1 MKTFLKPFLSLF
13 LISLFSFTS
22 LGLTSN
28 SAWALDFDDGFSKVA
43 QKVLPSVVAIQVK
56 KSNPS
61 RTSSMEEEFLRHF
74 FGHQFRGRP
83 PQQKKQEGQG
93 SGFIISEDGLILTNN
108 HVVGGADEIIVKLQ
122 DGRSLDAEL
131 VGTDDK
137 SDVALIRVKGED
149 LTPLKIGNSDRLNI
163 GNWVIAVGNP
173 FGLSA
178 TLTVGVVSAKGRA
191 NMGITDYED
200 FIQTDAAIN
209 PGNSGGPLL
218 NADGE
223 VVGINTAIY
232 SRSGGYMGIGFA
244 IPIQMALKIKDQLVQ
259 YGEVQRGKIGAY
271 IQELTPE
278 VAQYFGLDET
288 QKGVLI
294 AELVEGGPGDKAG
307 LQSGD
312 VVLEL
317 NGQVMDTSAY
327 FRNRI
332 ALTTPG
338 TKVDLLILRDQKEKR
353 IKVTIEPLNP
363 STFKGKKLTRQES
376 SIPLGVSV
384 EALTRKERKQ
394 LDLPRS
400 TQGVMIT
407 SVEEGSAGERAGLQS
422 GMLILSVDQTRIK
435 SEKDFQR
442 AVRKAG
448 KKVLVRVL
456 DQRGIRFLVVKK
468 R

>member
-13 LISLFSFTS
+13 LTTLFSLS
-22 LGLTSN
+22 PLGLKPTSV
-28 SAWALDFDDGFSKVA
+28 WALDFDDGFSKVA

-56 KSNPS
+56 KKSKSGTN
-61 RTSSMEEEFLRHF
+61 TMEEEFLKHF
-74 FGHQFRGRP
+74 FGHQFRGRGT

-93 SGFIISEDGLILTNN
+93 SGFILSEDGLILTNN
-108 HVVGGADEIIVKLQ
+108 HVVGGADEITVKLQ

-137 SDVALIRVKGED
+137 SDVAVIRVKGD
-149 LTPLKIGNSDRLNI
+149 HLKPLKVGSSDNLSI

-218 NADGE
+218 NAKGE
-223 VVGINTAIY
+223 VIGINTAIY

-278 VAQYFGLDET
+278 VAQYFGLNET

-294 AELVEGGPGDKAG
+294 AELMQGGPGDKGG
-307 LQSGD
+307 LKSGD
-312 VVLEL
+312 VVLKL
-317 NGQVMDTSAY
+317 NGKVMDSSAY

-332 ALTTPG
+332 ALTPPG
-338 TKVDLLILRDQKEKR
+338 TQVELLILRDQKEK
-353 IKVTIEPLNP
+353 KLTVKIEPLNP
-363 STFKGKKLTRQES
+363 SLSKKKRSKPTVS
-376 SIPLGVSV
+376 STPLGITV
-384 EALTRKERKQ
+384 ESLTRKERKQ
-394 LDLPRS
+394 LELPRS
-400 TQGVMIT
+400 KGVMIT
-407 SVEEGSAGERAGLQS
+407 NVIVGSVGERAGLQE
-422 GMLILSVDQTRIK
+422 GMLILSVDRTRIK
-435 SEKDFQR
+435 SQKEFKR
-442 AVRKAG
+442 AIKKAG
-448 KKVLVRVL
+448 RQILVRVL
-456 DQRGIRFLVVKK
+456 DQRGIRFLVVK